1 MTSPRLPDY
10 CVVGAMKSG
19 TTAIARYLEA
29 HPDCFLAPG
38 KEVHF
43 FDRHF
48 ERGAEWYAGLFA
60 AAAPGVVVGEATPN
74 YLHDPEVPRR
84 FYETSPRTK
93 LVAIL
98 RNPVDRAYSHY
109 WHERA
114 RGREDLD
121 FASAVEREAERLASG
136 SGFSHVHHSYL
147 DRGRYLEQLLRFEGY
162 FGRSAMC
169 VVLLE
174 DLQADPPATFSVIA
188 DFLGVRP
195 EAPAMVGRPVNT
207 YVSFRSLRVRRLSK
221 AVPAPAGRVL
231 GRLNVRKRPYPE
243 MEPELRR
250 KLLAGFED
258 PNRALGQWLG
268 RDLSVWDR

>member
-10 CVVGAMKSG
+10 CVIGAMKSG
-19 TTAIARYLEA
+19 TTAIARYLGA
-29 HPDCFLAPG
+29 HPDCFLVPG
-38 KEVHF
+38 KEVHY

-48 ERGAEWYAGLFA
+48 ERGLEWYTSLFA
-60 AAAPGVVVGEATPN
+60 DADAGVVAGEATPN
-74 YLHDPEVPRR
+74 YLHDPDVPRR
-84 FYETSPRTK
+84 FHDASPDTK
-93 LVAIL
+93 LIAIL
-98 RNPVDRAYSHY
+98 RNPADRAYSHY

-114 RGREDLD
+114 RGRENLE
-121 FASAVEREAERLASG
+121 FAAAVERETERLASG
-136 SGFSHVHHSYL
+136 SWFSHVHHSYL

-174 DLQADPPATFSVIA
+174 DLEADPAATFSVIA

-221 AVPAPAGRVL
+221 VVPASAGRVL
-231 GRLNVRKRPYPE
+231 GRLNARKRPYPE
-243 MEPELRR
+243 MDPELRQE
-250 KLLAGFED
+250 LLTGFQE
-258 PNRALGQWLG
+258 PNRALAQWLG